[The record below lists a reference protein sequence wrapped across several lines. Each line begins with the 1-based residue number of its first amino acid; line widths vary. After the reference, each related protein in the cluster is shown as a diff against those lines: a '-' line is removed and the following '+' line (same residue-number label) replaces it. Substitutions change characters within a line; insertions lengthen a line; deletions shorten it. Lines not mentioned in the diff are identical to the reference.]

1 MNVWHIHIKEHS
13 TLIKIRVRT
22 LIQKVNALLDKSGKV
37 ASLKRKSSLGSTP
50 RQGTKF
56 YAWMTEWPN
65 VTDCK
70 PVFRE
75 FESHSMF
82 QFYPWVKRGRR
93 AALRIELVMCSAT
106 DTSGAK
112 LCISSVMAASR
123 IPNPLGQGS
132 SPWGYASFRMLSANN
147 FNFNPN
153 QWSGSIPASSV
164 MVAHRSISKKAFCY
178 FMRG

>member
-1 MNVWHIHIKEHS
+1 
-13 TLIKIRVRT
+13 
-22 LIQKVNALLDKSGKV
+22 
-37 ASLKRKSSLGSTP
+37 
-50 RQGTKF
+50 
-56 YAWMTEWPN
+56 
-65 VTDCK
+65 
-70 PVFRE
+70 
-75 FESHSMF
+75 
-82 QFYPWVKRGRR
+82 
-93 AALRIELVMCSAT
+93 
-106 DTSGAK
+106 
-112 LCISSVMAASR
+112 MAASR